1 MELYKLKQSLL
12 NLVRNFLID
21 DYSSWQILE
30 LSNFKRQ
37 KSKDDKKKKEN
48 SQSKKGRNMALE
60 THARAWVKSL
70 VWRIF
75 GIVILG
81 TVSWLVTHSWKEMT
95 VITIIFHGVRV
106 ILYYFHERV
115 WERIHWGRIKH
126 PLSVLPVNREL
137 EPEDLK
143 LIQSQLRELGYLD

>member
-1 MELYKLKQSLL
+1 MELNKLEQSLL

-30 LSNFKRQ
+30 LSNSKRK
-37 KSKDDKKKKEN
+37 KSKHDKKKSEN
-48 SQSKKGRNMALE
+48 SQSEKGRNMGFD
-60 THARAWVKSL
+60 THARAWVKSF

-81 TVSWLVTHSWKEMT
+81 TVSWVVTHSWKEMT
-95 VITIIFHGVRV
+95 VITFIFHGVRV

-126 PLSVLPVNREL
+126 PLSILPVNREL
-137 EPEDLK
+137 EPEDLI